1 MKRKMSNTLGA
12 GLLLLASTLGV
23 SAQAQQVFL
32 HSGEPVVDWKLKPQ
46 AEVKGDANTLCNA
59 GYNVSSWVDA
69 VVPGTAFTAYVNAG
83 LEKDPNLCHIHPA
96 W

>member
-46 AEVKGDANTLCNA
+46 AEVKGDANTLCR
-59 GYNVSSWVDA
+59 
-69 VVPGTAFTAYVNAG
+69 
-83 LEKDPNLCHIHPA
+83 L
-96 W
+96 

>member
-1 MKRKMSNTLGA
+1 MEDIIYKYDKMEMKRKMSNTLGA

-46 AEVKGDANTLCNA
+46 AESKGGCKHFVQCRL
-59 GYNVSSWVDA
+59 
-69 VVPGTAFTAYVNAG
+69 
-83 LEKDPNLCHIHPA
+83 
-96 W
+96 